1 MSKIDLVYAP
11 ASRVQRR
18 NGLQTLL
25 RPAHALLRALQD
37 SRARAARNV
46 IHNYRHLLPEQVVA
60 NPFQEGRKAITRQ
73 SQGNLKG
80 K

>member
-25 RPAHALLRALQD
+25 RAAHALLRALRD

-46 IHNYRHLLPEQVVA
+46 IHNCRHLLSERIHFEKVA
-60 NPFQEGRKAITRQ
+60 RK
-73 SQGNLKG
+73 SQDNLKEISG
-80 K
+80 ENK